1 MRLEGVN
8 KDAAK
13 RAETYLN
20 EIVSAG
26 SYTMSTGIQL
36 VRKSIAGFLA
46 QDDGIEEPSLQH
58 LFTTEGA
65 SQGVHMILS
74 SLITCADDSIMIP
87 IPQYPLYSAAITL
100 YGGHA
105 SPYYLNEER
114 GWQLDFEELERSIN
128 ESRKAGKNVKAIV
141 VINPGNPTGAIF
153 NAETIKKIIEFSVKN
168 KLVVIADEVYR
179 QNIYKQGAQFFSF
192 RNVLNKMPSQYKD
205 QCELASLH
213 SVSKGLLGE
222 CGLRGGY
229 MYLHNFNPDIMQQ
242 IIKLK
247 SINLCSNVIGQLMVE
262 LMVNPPLQGVSSQT
276 TNLYLQERD
285 VLFNSLKQRA
295 QLVTSALRSM
305 KNITCNEVE
314 GAMYAFP
321 QIKFS
326 QKAVE
331 AAGKQAPDLFYCL
344 EVLKNIGIALVPGS
358 GFRQQPGTH
367 HFRITTLI
375 LP

>member
-1 MRLEGVN
+1 MILEYPFDEITFCNIGNPQAFHQKPITFNRQVLACTLNPELMRLEGVN

-36 VRKSIAGFLA
+36 VRKSIARFLA

-128 ESRKAGKNVKAIV
+128 
-141 VINPGNPTGAIF
+141 
-153 NAETIKKIIEFSVKN
+153 
-168 KLVVIADEVYR
+168 
-179 QNIYKQGAQFFSF
+179 
-192 RNVLNKMPSQYKD
+192 
-205 QCELASLH
+205 
-213 SVSKGLLGE
+213 
-222 CGLRGGY
+222 
-229 MYLHNFNPDIMQQ
+229 
-242 IIKLK
+242 
-247 SINLCSNVIGQLMVE
+247 
-262 LMVNPPLQGVSSQT
+262 
-276 TNLYLQERD
+276 
-285 VLFNSLKQRA
+285 
-295 QLVTSALRSM
+295 
-305 KNITCNEVE
+305 
-314 GAMYAFP
+314 
-321 QIKFS
+321 
-326 QKAVE
+326 
-331 AAGKQAPDLFYCL
+331 
-344 EVLKNIGIALVPGS
+344 
-358 GFRQQPGTH
+358 
-367 HFRITTLI
+367 
-375 LP
+375 